1 MNLKDILKH
10 FEDRIIQLEQ
20 DNNEL
25 FERVIELEEELFG
38 DEDIGTEDKEDETYE
53 KEEEAQVTFR
63 IIGDV

>member
-1 MNLKDILKH
+1 MNLKDILKQ

-25 FERVIELEEELFG
+25 FDRVIELEEELFG
-38 DEDIGTEDKEDETYE
+38 EEDNGNQDQEDETYE
-53 KEEEAQVTFR
+53 KEEAQVTFR

>member
-1 MNLKDILKH
+1 MNLKDILKQ

-25 FERVIELEEELFG
+25 FDRVIELEEVLFG
-38 DEDIGTEDKEDETYE
+38 DEDNGNQDQEDETYE
-53 KEEEAQVTFR
+53 KEEAQVTFR